1 MKKYLEYLKY
11 IIKHKWFVLI
21 ECINYGIVW
30 RGVIHDLSKLLPDE
44 FIPYAKHFYGT
55 DDEKKSVEDKFDKA
69 WLLHQKRNKHHWQ
82 HWILR
87 EDDGGTKI
95 IYMPTKYYT
104 EMVCDWVGAGRAIH
118 GKKDIKEWYDSN
130 KEQILVTDETR
141 TAIEKFIRDMA
152 Y

>member
-69 WLLHQKRNKHHWQ
+69 WLLHQKRNKHHRYQKLVPWTL
-82 HWILR
+82 LR
-87 EDDGGTKI
+87 FRALPKI
-95 IYMPTKYYT
+95 K
-104 EMVCDWVGAGRAIH
+104 
-118 GKKDIKEWYDSN
+118 N
-130 KEQILVTDETR
+130 KI
-141 TAIEKFIRDMA
+141 
-152 Y
+152 